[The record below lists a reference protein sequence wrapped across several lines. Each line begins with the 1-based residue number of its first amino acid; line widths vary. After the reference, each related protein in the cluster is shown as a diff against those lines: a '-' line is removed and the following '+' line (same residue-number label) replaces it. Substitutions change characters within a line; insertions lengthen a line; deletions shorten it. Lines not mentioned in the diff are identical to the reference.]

1 MLLWRVQ
8 MDIRGARRAFENRR
22 RFCLNA
28 LKHLGDDPMDTQTKT
43 NSQANEKSQK
53 TLADYLGD
61 LINVESH
68 IEAALDHQKN
78 ETKDDPTA
86 GPLVQQFHD
95 MVKSQRDALKALQA
109 EKGSTAGNP
118 VSEIGSALL
127 GKVAGAIDMIRTEG
141 VSKSLRDDYVAF
153 NLAAISYTMMFTTAT
168 ALGDSK
174 LADISS
180 RHLTS
185 YAGAIQKINHA
196 IPDVVVH
203 ELSKDNHDVQG
214 AAAQSARTVVDNAWK
229 TTSAS

>member
-1 MLLWRVQ
+1 M
-8 MDIRGARRAFENRR
+8 
-22 RFCLNA
+22 
-28 LKHLGDDPMDTQTKT
+28 HLGEDPMSMQTKT
-43 NSQANEKSQK
+43 NGRTDEKSQK

-95 MVKSQRDALKALQA
+95 MVKSQRDALKAIQT

-118 VSEIGSALL
+118 VSELGSAIL
-127 GKVAGAIDMIRTEG
+127 GKVAGAIDMVRTEG

-168 ALGDSK
+168 ALGDSQ
-174 LADISS
+174 LADISK

-185 YAGAIQKINHA
+185 YAEAIQKINHA
-196 IPDVVVH
+196 IPDVVVR
-203 ELSKDNHDVQG
+203 ELTKDDHNVQSG
-214 AAAQSARTVVDNAWK
+214 AAQTTITVADKAWK
-229 TTSAS
+229 TTTAS

>member
-1 MLLWRVQ
+1 
-8 MDIRGARRAFENRR
+8 
-22 RFCLNA
+22 
-28 LKHLGDDPMDTQTKT
+28 MDTQTKT
-43 NSQANEKSQK
+43 NSQVDEKSQK

-95 MVKSQRDALKALQA
+95 MVKSQRDALKALQT

-127 GKVAGAIDMIRTEG
+127 GKVAGAINMIRTEG

-185 YAGAIQKINHA
+185 YAGAIQQINHA
-196 IPDVVVH
+196 IPDVVVR
-203 ELSKDNHDVQG
+203 ELTKDNHDVRG
-214 AAAQSARTVVDNAWK
+214 LPRNRRARSSTKPGRRPALLRRAERQLRERPERALRFSIGRVCPG
-229 TTSAS
+229 